1 MFLMQPSFSSLNI
14 YFYELSINENHE
26 SFSRK
31 VSKHTVFD
39 TDYITSRPNFT
50 HNSAMFKNAHLLG

>member
-39 TDYITSRPNFT
+39 TDYVTS
-50 HNSAMFKNAHLLG
+50 

>member
-1 MFLMQPSFSSLNI
+1 MFPMQPSLSSLNI

-31 VSKHTVFD
+31 VSKHTVFT
-39 TDYITSRPNFT
+39 TDYVAF
-50 HNSAMFKNAHLLG
+50 